1 MKAQRANRETTT
13 VTDDI
18 RSIAALTLALRVIFI
33 ANQLKLYRERLTVT
47 RPPQRDVELDFA
59 GQVPFGFAFTEG
71 HEATFHVPSG
81 YRYVIEQMCV
91 SCWAKDE
98 HIDLQLLTR
107 SPHMFRQMTVACGME
122 QRTGD
127 QKPDD
132 VAAAPILVGGST
144 TNTFLFSNGR
154 THSSPTVPPETYVQV
169 WGYLEPVYD
178 EFA

>member
-1 MKAQRANRETTT
+1 MKTQRGYRETTT

-33 ANQLKLYRERLTVT
+33 ANQLKLYRESLTVT
-47 RPPQRDVELDFA
+47 RPPQRDVEVDFA
-59 GQVPFGFAFTEG
+59 GRVPFGFAFTEG

-81 YRYVIEQMCV
+81 HRYVIEQMCV

-98 HIDLQLLTR
+98 HIDLQLLTK

-122 QRTGD
+122 HRTGD

-132 VAAAPILVGGST
+132 VADAPILVGGST